1 MANRSVAMGLALAFV
16 AMTAL
21 CCAPGA
27 AELPRLDH
35 PARSDGSLK
44 LLVVG
49 DWGRKGTHNQS
60 RVADQVSNGSAI
72 LYIPSSELPITASQC
87 VQTPWPSTP
96 LLFIELEHLFGFG
109 LCRFIFV

>member
-60 RVADQVSNGSAI
+60 RVADQVTAAPSYTFLVPNFRLLQVSAYFKH
-72 LYIPSSELPITASQC
+72 LGLQRRYCSSK
-87 VQTPWPSTP
+87 
-96 LLFIELEHLFGFG
+96 
-109 LCRFIFV
+109 